1 MTTTTANPP
10 ASMGSGAMFDTIA
23 GRYDLLNR
31 LMSMGLD
38 QGWRRKAVAS
48 LNVPEGG
55 RVLDLAT
62 GTADLAI
69 RIARAHPTATVV
81 GVDPSEGML
90 AVGREK
96 LADLGLDERVD
107 LREGDAQALDL
118 EDDAFDGVTIAFGI
132 RNVPDRA
139 KALREMARVV
149 RPGGRIAVLELSAPR
164 TGLLALAVRF
174 QIRVVVPMIGRL
186 LSGAAAY
193 TYLRDSVEAFPT
205 PDEFAA
211 VVESAGLRMVK
222 THALGFGACALF
234 VAEVPGAGEEGSA

>member
-1 MTTTTANPP
+1 
-10 ASMGSGAMFDTIA
+10 MGSGAMFDAIA

-38 QGWRRKAVAS
+38 QGWRRKAVAA
-48 LNVPEGG
+48 LNVPDDG

-69 RIARAHPTATVV
+69 RIARTHPTATVV

-96 LADLGLDERVD
+96 VNELGLAGRVD
-107 LREGDAQALDL
+107 LRVGDAQRLDL
-118 EDDAFDGVTIAFGI
+118 PDDAFDGITIAFGI
-132 RNVPDRA
+132 RNVPDRVA
-139 KALREMARVV
+139 ALREMARVV
-149 RPGGRIAVLELSAPR
+149 RPGGRIAVLELSSPR

-174 QIRVVVPMIGRL
+174 QIRVVVPIIGRL

-193 TYLRDSVEAFPT
+193 GYLRDSVEAFP
-205 PDEFAA
+205 PAEEFAA
-211 VVESAGLRMVK
+211 VMEAAGLRRVA
-222 THALGFGACALF
+222 THALGLGACALF
-234 VAEVPGAGEEGSA
+234 VAEVPE